1 MPNTPTT
8 SFIPK
13 QGPVKRNKQ
22 TATRQVHVLAVI
34 AYVAFV
40 ASLIAAV
47 GLFLY
52 EGYIEKQLE
61 REVNALSQEIKG
73 FSDADMERVREFNGR
88 LRQTEDRLEKGISI
102 ASVLAALEQA
112 TVKSASVE
120 QLSLKKTEDSYLT
133 LTAKLATNN
142 FDSTLFQRGVY
153 ERNDV
158 IDSVVI
164 SDLTLGV
171 PTEEDS
177 AASGITFTATLQVPT
192 EAVPSVVGTLE
203 AEDDIAT
210 TTTTVETTTG
220 STTETV
226 STNPKT
232 I

>member
-22 TATRQVHVLAVI
+22 TASRQVHVLAVI

-61 REVNALSQEIKG
+61 SEVNALSQEIKG

-88 LRQTEDRLEKGISI
+88 LRQTEDRLDKGISI

-120 QLSLKKTEDSYLT
+120 QLSLKKTADSSLT

-177 AASGITFTATLQVPT
+177 DASGITFTATLQVPT

-203 AEDDIAT
+203 PEDDIAT
-210 TTTTVETTTG
+210 TTVKTTTS

-226 STNPKT
+226 STNPKN

>member
-13 QGPVKRNKQ
+13 QGPVKRTKQ
-22 TATRQVHVLAVI
+22 TASRQIHVLAVV
-34 AYVAFV
+34 AYVVFI

-52 EGYIEKQLE
+52 ERYIEKQLE
-61 REVNALSQEIKG
+61 SEVNALSQEIKG

-88 LRQTEDRLEKGISI
+88 LRQTEDRLDKGISI

-120 QLSLKKTEDSYLT
+120 QLSLKKTDDSLIT
-133 LTAKLATNN
+133 LTAKLSTDN

-153 ERNDV
+153 ERNGA

-164 SDLTLGV
+164 SDLSLEGLS
-171 PTEEDS
+171 EEDS
-177 AASGITFTATLQVPT
+177 DASGITFTATLQVPT
-192 EAVPSVVGTLE
+192 EAVPTVVGTLKP
-203 AEDDIAT
+203 AEDIAT
-210 TTTTVETTTG
+210 TTITSTS

-226 STNPKT
+226 SSNPKT

>member
-13 QGPVKRNKQ
+13 QGPVKRTKQ
-22 TATRQVHVLAVI
+22 TASRQIHVLAVI
-34 AYVAFV
+34 AYVAFI

-52 EGYIEKQLE
+52 ERYIEKQLE
-61 REVNALSQEIKG
+61 SEVNALSQEIKG

-88 LRQTEDRLEKGISI
+88 LRQTEDRLDKGISI

-120 QLSLKKTEDSYLT
+120 QLSLKKTDDSLIT
-133 LTAKLATNN
+133 LTAKLSTDN

-153 ERNDV
+153 ERNNA

-164 SDLTLGV
+164 SDLSLEGLS
-171 PTEEDS
+171 EEDS
-177 AASGITFTATLQVPT
+177 DASGITFTATLQVPT
-192 EAVPSVVGTLE
+192 EAVPTVVGTLKP
-203 AEDDIAT
+203 AEDIAT
-210 TTTTVETTTG
+210 TTITSTS

-226 STNPKT
+226 SSNPKT

>member
-13 QGPVKRNKQ
+13 QGPVKRTKQ
-22 TATRQVHVLAVI
+22 TASRQIHVLAVI
-34 AYVAFV
+34 AYVAFI

-52 EGYIEKQLE
+52 ERYIEKQLE
-61 REVNALSQEIKG
+61 SEVNALSQEIKG

-88 LRQTEDRLEKGISI
+88 LRQTEDRLDKGISI

-120 QLSLKKTEDSYLT
+120 QLSLKKTDDSLIT
-133 LTAKLATNN
+133 LTAKLSTDN

-153 ERNDV
+153 ERNSA

-164 SDLTLGV
+164 SDLSLEGLS
-171 PTEEDS
+171 EEDS
-177 AASGITFTATLQVPT
+177 DASGITFTATLQVPT
-192 EAVPSVVGTLE
+192 EAVPTVVGTLKP
-203 AEDDIAT
+203 AEDIAT
-210 TTTTVETTTG
+210 TTITSTS

-226 STNPKT
+226 SSNPKT

>member
-13 QGPVKRNKQ
+13 QGPVKRTKQ
-22 TATRQVHVLAVI
+22 TASRQIHVLAVV
-34 AYVAFV
+34 AYVAFI

-52 EGYIEKQLE
+52 ERYIEKQLE
-61 REVNALSQEIKG
+61 SEVNALSQEIKG

-88 LRQTEDRLEKGISI
+88 LRQTEDRLDKGISI

-120 QLSLKKTEDSYLT
+120 QLSLKKTDDSLIT
-133 LTAKLATNN
+133 LTAKLSTDN

-153 ERNDV
+153 ERNGA

-164 SDLTLGV
+164 SDLSLEGL
-171 PTEEDS
+171 TEEDS
-177 AASGITFTATLQVPT
+177 DASGITFTATLQVPT
-192 EAVPSVVGTLE
+192 EAVPTVVGTLE
-203 AEDDIAT
+203 PAEDIAT
-210 TTTTVETTTG
+210 TTITSTS

-226 STNPKT
+226 SSNPKT

>member
-13 QGPVKRNKQ
+13 QGPVKRTKQ
-22 TATRQVHVLAVI
+22 TASRQIHVLAVI
-34 AYVAFV
+34 AYVAFI

-52 EGYIEKQLE
+52 ERYIEKQLE
-61 REVNALSQEIKG
+61 SEVNALSQEIKG

-88 LRQTEDRLEKGISI
+88 LRQTEDRLDKGISI

-120 QLSLKKTEDSYLT
+120 QLSLKKTDDSLIT
-133 LTAKLATNN
+133 LTAKLSTDN

-153 ERNDV
+153 ERNIA
-158 IDSVVI
+158 IDSVAI
-164 SDLTLGV
+164 SDLSLEGLS
-171 PTEEDS
+171 EEDS
-177 AASGITFTATLQVPT
+177 DASGITFTATLQVPT
-192 EAVPSVVGTLE
+192 EAVPTVVGTLKP
-203 AEDDIAT
+203 AEDIAT
-210 TTTTVETTTG
+210 TTITSTS

-226 STNPKT
+226 SSNPKT

>member
-13 QGPVKRNKQ
+13 QGPVKRTKQ
-22 TATRQVHVLAVI
+22 TASRQIHVLAVI
-34 AYVAFV
+34 AYVAFI

-52 EGYIEKQLE
+52 ERYIEKQLE
-61 REVNALSQEIKG
+61 SEVNALSQEIKG

-88 LRQTEDRLEKGISI
+88 LRQTEDRLEKSISI
-102 ASVLAALEQA
+102 ASVLTALEQA

-120 QLSLKKTEDSYLT
+120 QLSLKKTDDSLIT
-133 LTAKLATNN
+133 LTAKLSTDN

-153 ERNDV
+153 ERNGA

-164 SDLTLGV
+164 SDLSLEGL
-171 PTEEDS
+171 TEEDS
-177 AASGITFTATLQVPT
+177 DASGITFTATLQVPT
-192 EAVPSVVGTLE
+192 EAVPTVVGTLKP
-203 AEDDIAT
+203 AEDIAT
-210 TTTTVETTTG
+210 TTITSTS

-226 STNPKT
+226 SSNPKT

>member
-13 QGPVKRNKQ
+13 QGPVKRTKQ
-22 TATRQVHVLAVI
+22 TASRQIHVLAVV
-34 AYVAFV
+34 AYVAFI

-52 EGYIEKQLE
+52 ERYIEKQLE
-61 REVNALSQEIKG
+61 SEVNALSQEIKG
-73 FSDADMERVREFNGR
+73 FSDANMERVREFNGR
-88 LRQTEDRLEKGISI
+88 LRQTEDRLDKGISI

-120 QLSLKKTEDSYLT
+120 QLSLKKTDDSLIT
-133 LTAKLATNN
+133 LTAKLSTDN

-153 ERNDV
+153 ERNNA

-164 SDLTLGV
+164 SDLSLEGLS
-171 PTEEDS
+171 EEDS
-177 AASGITFTATLQVPT
+177 DASGITFTATLQVPT
-192 EAVPSVVGTLE
+192 EAVPTVVGTLKP
-203 AEDDIAT
+203 AEDIAT
-210 TTTTVETTTG
+210 TTITSTS

-226 STNPKT
+226 SSNPKT

>member
-1 MPNTPTT
+1 
-8 SFIPK
+8 
-13 QGPVKRNKQ
+13 VKRNKQ

>member
-13 QGPVKRNKQ
+13 QGPVKRTKQ

-61 REVNALSQEIKG
+61 SEVTALSQEIKD

-88 LRQTEDRLEKGISI
+88 LWQTENRLEKSISI
-102 ASVLAALEQA
+102 ASVLTALEQA

-120 QLSLKKTEDSYLT
+120 QLSLKKTDDSSLT

-164 SDLTLGV
+164 SDLSLEDS
-171 PTEEDS
+171 TEEDS
-177 AASGITFTATLQVPT
+177 DTSGITFTATLQVPT
-192 EAVPSVVGTLE
+192 EAVPSLVGTVE
-203 AEDDIAT
+203 PVEDLAT
-210 TTTTVETTTG
+210 TTIKTATS

>member
-13 QGPVKRNKQ
+13 QGPVKRTKQ
-22 TATRQVHVLAVI
+22 TASRQIHVLAVI
-34 AYVAFV
+34 AYVAFI

-52 EGYIEKQLE
+52 ERYIEKQLE
-61 REVNALSQEIKG
+61 SEVNALSQEIKG

-88 LRQTEDRLEKGISI
+88 LRQTEDRLDKGISI

-120 QLSLKKTEDSYLT
+120 QLSLKKTDDSLIT
-133 LTAKLATNN
+133 LTAKLSTDN

-153 ERNDV
+153 ERNNA

-164 SDLTLGV
+164 SDLSLEGLS
-171 PTEEDS
+171 EEDS
-177 AASGITFTATLQVPT
+177 DASGITFTATLQVPT
-192 EAVPSVVGTLE
+192 EAVPTVVGTLKP
-203 AEDDIAT
+203 AEDIAT
-210 TTTTVETTTG
+210 TTITSTG

-226 STNPKT
+226 SSNPKT

>member
-1 MPNTPTT
+1 
-8 SFIPK
+8 
-13 QGPVKRNKQ
+13 
-22 TATRQVHVLAVI
+22 
-34 AYVAFV
+34 
-40 ASLIAAV
+40 
-47 GLFLY
+47 
-52 EGYIEKQLE
+52 
-61 REVNALSQEIKG
+61 
-73 FSDADMERVREFNGR
+73 
-88 LRQTEDRLEKGISI
+88 
-102 ASVLAALEQA
+102 
-112 TVKSASVE
+112 
-120 QLSLKKTEDSYLT
+120 LKKTEDSYLT

>member
-102 ASVLAALEQA
+102 ASVLASLEQA

-120 QLSLKKTEDSYLT
+120 QLSLKKTEDSSLT

-210 TTTTVETTTG
+210 TTTTVETTTS

>member
-1 MPNTPTT
+1 M
-8 SFIPK
+8 
-13 QGPVKRNKQ
+13 KRTKQ
-22 TATRQVHVLAVI
+22 TASRQIHVLAVV
-34 AYVAFV
+34 AYVAFI

-52 EGYIEKQLE
+52 ERYIEKQLE
-61 REVNALSQEIKG
+61 SEVNALSQEIKG

-88 LRQTEDRLEKGISI
+88 LRQTEDRLDKGISI

-120 QLSLKKTEDSYLT
+120 QLSLKKTDDSLIT
-133 LTAKLATNN
+133 LTAKLSTDN

-153 ERNDV
+153 ERNGA

-164 SDLTLGV
+164 SDLSLEGLS
-171 PTEEDS
+171 EEDS
-177 AASGITFTATLQVPT
+177 DASGITFTATLQVPT
-192 EAVPSVVGTLE
+192 EAVPTVVGTLKP
-203 AEDDIAT
+203 AEDIAT
-210 TTTTVETTTG
+210 TTITSTS

-226 STNPKT
+226 SSNPKT

>member
-13 QGPVKRNKQ
+13 QGPVKRTKQ
-22 TATRQVHVLAVI
+22 TASRQIHVLAVV
-34 AYVAFV
+34 AYVAFI

-52 EGYIEKQLE
+52 ERYIEKQLE
-61 REVNALSQEIKG
+61 SEVNALSQEIKG

-88 LRQTEDRLEKGISI
+88 LRQTEDRLDKGISI

-120 QLSLKKTEDSYLT
+120 QLSLKKTDDSLIT
-133 LTAKLATNN
+133 LTAKLSTDN

-153 ERNDV
+153 ERNGA

-164 SDLTLGV
+164 SDLSLEGL
-171 PTEEDS
+171 TEEDS
-177 AASGITFTATLQVPT
+177 DASGITFTATLQVPT
-192 EAVPSVVGTLE
+192 EAVPTVVGTLKP
-203 AEDDIAT
+203 AEDIAT
-210 TTTTVETTTG
+210 TTITSTS

-226 STNPKT
+226 SSNPKT

>member
-1 MPNTPTT
+1 
-8 SFIPK
+8 
-13 QGPVKRNKQ
+13 VKRNKQ

-120 QLSLKKTEDSYLT
+120 QLSLKKTEDSSLT

>member
-13 QGPVKRNKQ
+13 QGPVKRTKQ
-22 TATRQVHVLAVI
+22 TASRQIHVLAVV
-34 AYVAFV
+34 AYVAFI

-52 EGYIEKQLE
+52 ERYIEKQLE
-61 REVNALSQEIKG
+61 SEVNALSQEIKG

-88 LRQTEDRLEKGISI
+88 LRQTEDRLDKGISI

-120 QLSLKKTEDSYLT
+120 QLSLKKTDDSLIT
-133 LTAKLATNN
+133 LTAKLSTDN

-153 ERNDV
+153 ERNGA

-164 SDLTLGV
+164 SDLSLEGLS
-171 PTEEDS
+171 EEDS
-177 AASGITFTATLQVPT
+177 DASGITFTATLQVPT
-192 EAVPSVVGTLE
+192 EAVPTVVGTLKP
-203 AEDDIAT
+203 AEDIAT
-210 TTTTVETTTG
+210 TTITSTS

-226 STNPKT
+226 SSNPKT

>member
-13 QGPVKRNKQ
+13 QGPMKRTKQ
-22 TATRQVHVLAVI
+22 TASRQIHVLAVI
-34 AYVAFV
+34 AYVAFI

-52 EGYIEKQLE
+52 ERYIEKQLE
-61 REVNALSQEIKG
+61 SEVNALSQEIKG

-88 LRQTEDRLEKGISI
+88 LRQTEDRLDKGISI

-120 QLSLKKTEDSYLT
+120 QLSLKKTDDSLIT
-133 LTAKLATNN
+133 LTAKLSTDN

-153 ERNDV
+153 ERNNA

-164 SDLTLGV
+164 SDLSLEGLS
-171 PTEEDS
+171 EEDS
-177 AASGITFTATLQVPT
+177 NASGITFTATLQVPT
-192 EAVPSVVGTLE
+192 EAVPTVVGTLE
-203 AEDDIAT
+203 PAEDIAT
-210 TTTTVETTTG
+210 TTITSTS

-226 STNPKT
+226 SSNPKT

>member
-13 QGPVKRNKQ
+13 QGPVKRTKQ

-61 REVNALSQEIKG
+61 SEVTALSQEIKD

-88 LRQTEDRLEKGISI
+88 LRQTEDRLEKSISV
-102 ASVLAALEQA
+102 ASVLTALEQA

-120 QLSLKKTEDSYLT
+120 QLSLKKTDDSSLV

-164 SDLTLGV
+164 SDLSLGD

-177 AASGITFTATLQVPT
+177 DASGVTFTATLQVPT
-192 EAVPSVVGTLE
+192 EAVPTVVGTLE
-203 AEDDIAT
+203 PAKDIAT
-210 TTTTVETTTG
+210 TSIKTSTG
-220 STTETV
+220 STTAAV
-226 STNPKT
+226 SSNPKT

>member
-13 QGPVKRNKQ
+13 QGPVKRTKQ
-22 TATRQVHVLAVI
+22 TASRQIHVLAVI
-34 AYVAFV
+34 AYVAFI

-52 EGYIEKQLE
+52 ERYIEKQLE
-61 REVNALSQEIKG
+61 SEVNALSQEIKG

-88 LRQTEDRLEKGISI
+88 LRQTEDRLDKGISI

-120 QLSLKKTEDSYLT
+120 QLSLKKTDDSLIT
-133 LTAKLATNN
+133 LTAKLSTDN

-153 ERNDV
+153 ERNNA
-158 IDSVVI
+158 IDSVAI
-164 SDLTLGV
+164 SDLSLEGLS
-171 PTEEDS
+171 EEDS
-177 AASGITFTATLQVPT
+177 DASGITFTATLQVPT
-192 EAVPSVVGTLE
+192 EAVPTVVGTLKP
-203 AEDDIAT
+203 AEDIAT
-210 TTTTVETTTG
+210 TTITSTS

-226 STNPKT
+226 SSNPKT

>member
-13 QGPVKRNKQ
+13 QGPMKRTKQ
-22 TATRQVHVLAVI
+22 TASRQIHVLAVI
-34 AYVAFV
+34 AYVAFI

-52 EGYIEKQLE
+52 ERYIEKQLE
-61 REVNALSQEIKG
+61 SEVNALSQEIKG

-88 LRQTEDRLEKGISI
+88 LRQTEDRLDKGISI

-120 QLSLKKTEDSYLT
+120 QLSLKKTDDSLIT
-133 LTAKLATNN
+133 LTAKLSTDN

-153 ERNDV
+153 ERNNA

-164 SDLTLGV
+164 SDLSLEGLS
-171 PTEEDS
+171 EEDS
-177 AASGITFTATLQVPT
+177 DASGITFTATLQVPT
-192 EAVPSVVGTLE
+192 EAVPTVVGTLKP
-203 AEDDIAT
+203 AEDIAT
-210 TTTTVETTTG
+210 TTITSTG

-226 STNPKT
+226 SSNPKT

>member
-1 MPNTPTT
+1 M
-8 SFIPK
+8 
-13 QGPVKRNKQ
+13 KRTKQ
-22 TATRQVHVLAVI
+22 TASRQIHVLAVI
-34 AYVAFV
+34 AYVAFI

-52 EGYIEKQLE
+52 ERYIEKQLE
-61 REVNALSQEIKG
+61 SEVNALSQEIKG

-88 LRQTEDRLEKGISI
+88 LRQTEDRLDKGISI

-120 QLSLKKTEDSYLT
+120 QLSLKKTDDSLIT
-133 LTAKLATNN
+133 LTAKLSTDN

-153 ERNDV
+153 ERNGA

-164 SDLTLGV
+164 SDLSLEGL
-171 PTEEDS
+171 TEEDS
-177 AASGITFTATLQVPT
+177 DAPGITFTATLQVPT
-192 EAVPSVVGTLE
+192 EAVPTVVGTLKP
-203 AEDDIAT
+203 AEDIAT
-210 TTTTVETTTG
+210 TTITSTG

-226 STNPKT
+226 SSNPKT

>member
-13 QGPVKRNKQ
+13 QGPVKRTKQ
-22 TATRQVHVLAVI
+22 TASRQIHVLAVV
-34 AYVAFV
+34 AYVAFI

-52 EGYIEKQLE
+52 ERYIEKQLE
-61 REVNALSQEIKG
+61 SEVNALSQEIKG

-88 LRQTEDRLEKGISI
+88 LRQTEDRLDKGISI

-120 QLSLKKTEDSYLT
+120 QLSLKKTDDSLIT
-133 LTAKLATNN
+133 LTAKLSTDN

-153 ERNDV
+153 ERNSA

-164 SDLTLGV
+164 SDLSLEGLN
-171 PTEEDS
+171 EEDS
-177 AASGITFTATLQVPT
+177 DASGITFTATLQVPT
-192 EAVPSVVGTLE
+192 EAVPTVVGTLKP
-203 AEDDIAT
+203 AEDIAT
-210 TTTTVETTTG
+210 TTITSTS

-226 STNPKT
+226 SSNPKT

>member
-120 QLSLKKTEDSYLT
+120 QLSLKKTEDSSLT

>member
-1 MPNTPTT
+1 M
-8 SFIPK
+8 
-13 QGPVKRNKQ
+13 KRTKQ
-22 TATRQVHVLAVI
+22 TASRQIHVLAVI
-34 AYVAFV
+34 AYVAFI

-52 EGYIEKQLE
+52 ERYIEKQLE
-61 REVNALSQEIKG
+61 SEVNALSQEIKG

-88 LRQTEDRLEKGISI
+88 LRQTEDRLDKGISI

-120 QLSLKKTEDSYLT
+120 QLSLKKTDDSLIT
-133 LTAKLATNN
+133 LTAKLSTDN

-153 ERNDV
+153 ERNNA

-164 SDLTLGV
+164 SDLSLEGLS
-171 PTEEDS
+171 EEDS
-177 AASGITFTATLQVPT
+177 DASGITFTATLQVPT
-192 EAVPSVVGTLE
+192 EAVPTVVGTLKP
-203 AEDDIAT
+203 AEDIAT
-210 TTTTVETTTG
+210 TTITSTS

-226 STNPKT
+226 SSNPKT